1 MLNVVL
7 IDDEKIVLKGIA
19 AAIEKE
25 SGFCLVGTA
34 DNGIAGLDLITRLK
48 PDIVLTDIRMPGI
61 TGLEMIRRVKK
72 ELPNTAYV
80 VFSGFNEFKYVKE
93 AIGLDVIDYIEKPVT
108 IPKLREVLKKAGK
121 MYQYQENY
129 TELTK
134 NLEKAERVCIEKAL
148 RDLYEQPMEEESYLK
163 QILLHNPRLKHA
175 KSICAIKIKEEQTQ
189 NVDDYRNVIQN
200 LTLNL
205 TKNEP
210 VEVYS
215 FFEKENLMLIYFNLG
230 SMEFPFLEKA
240 TIQKEKIEEEVKIMA
255 GISRVHKDFY
265 ELKHI
270 FEEAD
275 SALYYARYLEASD
288 IVNID
293 EVEYANSIP
302 REISQHHKSL
312 EFDFRVGQYNDC
324 KKQIKEYVMYI
335 RKMDL
340 LPELFTQKCWELIFL
355 LQQMLNESGNNEEMN
370 IDIKYA
376 EISNM
381 VSGEKI
387 AEWTLEK
394 ADQILKYAEKSRDNG
409 SSRATRIVKQYIA
422 NHYSEGISLDDL
434 AEQVHMSNTY
444 LSMLFKK
451 EEGIT
456 YIRYLTKI
464 RMEKAMEFIKQGYKA
479 KEVCEKVGYHDYKHF
494 STQFKSFT
502 GMTLDNYKKAH

>member
-1 MLNVVL
+1 MLNIVL

-19 AAIEKE
+19 SAIQKE
-25 SGFCLVGTA
+25 SEFYLAGTA
-34 DNGIAGLDLITRLK
+34 DNGIEGLDLILNLK

-61 TGLEMIRRVKK
+61 TGLEMIRRAKK
-72 ELPNTAYV
+72 ELPNTAYI

-108 IPKLREVLKKAGK
+108 ISKLHEVLQKAKKL
-121 MYQYQENY
+121 YQYQENY
-129 TELTK
+129 TELTR

-148 RDLYEQPMEEESYLK
+148 RDLYEQPMEEEFYLK
-163 QILLHNPRLKHA
+163 QIILQNPRLENA
-175 KSICAIKIKEEQTQ
+175 KSICAIKIKEEDSPT
-189 NVDDYRNVIQN
+189 VDEYRSVVQN

-205 TKNEP
+205 TKNEQ

-215 FFEKENLMLIYFNLG
+215 FFEKENLMLVYFNLG
-230 SMEFPFLEKA
+230 KMEFPFLEKA
-240 TIQKEKIEEEVKIMA
+240 MIQKDKIEEEIKIRV
-255 GISRVHKDFY
+255 GISRVHKNFY
-265 ELKHI
+265 ELKNV

-275 SALYYARYLEASD
+275 SALYYARYLESSD

-293 EVEYANSIP
+293 EVEYVNSIP

-312 EFDFRVGQYNDC
+312 EFDFRIGQYDDC
-324 KKQIKEYVMYI
+324 RKQIKEYVMYI
-335 RKMDL
+335 KQMDL

-355 LQQMLNESGNNEEMN
+355 LHQMLNERGEHEELNIEMN
-370 IDIKYA
+370 YSELGK
-376 EISNM
+376 M

-387 AEWTLEK
+387 ADWTIEK
-394 ADQILKYAEKSRDNG
+394 AEEILRYAEESRDDG
-409 SSRATRIVKQYIA
+409 SSRATRIVKQYIE
-422 NHYSEGISLDDL
+422 NHFSEGISLDEL

-464 RMEKAMEFIKQGYKA
+464 RMEKAKEYIKQGYKA

-494 STQFKSFT
+494 STQFKLYT
-502 GMTLDNYKKAH
+502 GMTLENYKKVH